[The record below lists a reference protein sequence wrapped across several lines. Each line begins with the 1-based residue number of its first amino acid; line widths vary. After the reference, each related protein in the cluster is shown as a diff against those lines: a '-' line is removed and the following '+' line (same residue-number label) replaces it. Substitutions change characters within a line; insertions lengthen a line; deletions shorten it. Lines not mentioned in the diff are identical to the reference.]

1 MPYTYMLRCSDGSYY
16 VGSTRVLETRLE
28 QHYSGIGSEYTSK
41 RMPVE
46 LVYVEEF
53 DDIGSAYRRE
63 KQIQGW
69 SRRKREALIAGAY
82 DSLPELSKRGRRRPE
97 SGGSA

>member
-1 MPYTYMLRCSDGSYY
+1 MAYTYMLRCGDGSYY
-16 VGSTRVLETRLE
+16 VGSTRHLEHRLE
-28 QHYSGIGSEYTSK
+28 QHYSGRGSEYTSK

-53 DDIGSAYRRE
+53 NDIGTAYRRE

-69 SRRKREALIAGAY
+69 SRRKREALIEGEHS
-82 DSLPELSKRGRRRPE
+82 SLPAMSSRARRAAGRPT
-97 SGGSA
+97 G